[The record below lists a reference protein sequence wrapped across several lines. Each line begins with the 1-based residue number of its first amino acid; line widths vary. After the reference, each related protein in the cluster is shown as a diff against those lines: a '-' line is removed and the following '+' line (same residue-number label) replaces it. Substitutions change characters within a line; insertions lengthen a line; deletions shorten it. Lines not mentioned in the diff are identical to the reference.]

1 MAWIA
6 ALASAGVELREVH
19 GDTVLLGHE
28 GQAQQFLLRRRS
40 RSPRPS
46 EIRSPAASA
55 TLLVAPCVSAGA
67 QRRLG
72 DLGWSWV
79 TDTGQV
85 HLRFGDGV
93 VDFDPSAAT
102 VDVPAGERR
111 MRVRGVGGFA
121 VLRRLLEAPEDATV
135 RQRDL
140 ALGTGLT
147 QARVSQLLA
156 ALRRDDI
163 VDGSRAAW
171 RVADRDRAFDAWL
184 RGYPG
189 PGGTVTHW
197 TSLDDMWTTTLAL
210 LDILPA
216 GTVASGDAGAD
227 LLAPWRRPEHAVLYA
242 PHLPDLSRSGRGRFR
257 E

>member
-1 MAWIA
+1 
-6 ALASAGVELREVH
+6 
-19 GDTVLLGHE
+19 
-28 GQAQQFLLRRRS
+28 
-40 RSPRPS
+40 
-46 EIRSPAASA
+46 
-55 TLLVAPCVSAGA
+55 
-67 QRRLG
+67 
-72 DLGWSWV
+72 
-79 TDTGQV
+79 
-85 HLRFGDGV
+85 
-93 VDFDPSAAT
+93 
-102 VDVPAGERR
+102 

-242 PHLPDLSRSGRGRFR
+242 PHLPDLSRSGLVQVASTDRPTVSVCVPADRTVWPVAPTARAFR
-257 E
+257 NRPVLIADPLQVLWDLARETGVDADQAVDRLRTWIRHHDLSAAGKVP